1 MSPLLP
7 ALLLVLILAL
17 GACASPPSTPT
28 AIPKADNPQFSAI
41 LASQDLAVGL
51 NRVAF
56 GLVDLNG
63 MPVRTDEA
71 QVQAVYFPP
80 GENEGQ
86 VRDLAVARF
95 MRWPPPGERGIFI
108 THITF
113 DVAAAGT
120 GPQDGL
126 WELQITTTTVEG
138 VEVAA
143 RAALRVAEKSS
154 TPAIGAPAPPSVTPT
169 TANGVDL
176 STITSA
182 SDPDPDLYKLS
193 IHQALLEK
201 KPLVV
206 VFATPAFCVSATCGP
221 QVEMLTQLKE
231 RYRDQANFI
240 HVEVF
245 EDPHL
250 IQKGRPGGGLVAA
263 VEEWGMPTE
272 PWTFVVDAEGKVRAK
287 FEQFTSAEEIEA
299 ALKDLL

>member
-1 MSPLLP
+1 L
-7 ALLLVLILAL
+7 
-17 GACASPPSTPT
+17 
-28 AIPKADNPQFSAI
+28 
-41 LASQDLAVGL
+41 
-51 NRVAF
+51 
-56 GLVDLNG
+56 
-63 MPVRTDEA
+63 
-71 QVQAVYFPP
+71 
-80 GENEGQ
+80 
-86 VRDLAVARF
+86 
-95 MRWPPPGERGIFI
+95 
-108 THITF
+108 TF

-126 WELQITTTTVEG
+126 WELQITTTTAEG
-138 VEVAA
+138 VEVAV

-154 TPAIGAPAPPSVTPT
+154 TPAIGAPAPPSVTLT
-169 TANGVDL
+169 SADVEDL

-193 IHQALLEK
+193 IHQALLEE

-221 QVEMLTQLKE
+221 QVEMVSQVKE

-250 IQKGRPGGGLVAA
+250 IQGGRPGGGLVAA

-272 PWTFVVDAEGKVRAK
+272 PWTFVVDRQGRVQAK
-287 FEQFTSAEEIEA
+287 FEQFTPAEEIEA
-299 ALKDLL
+299 ALKALL

>member
-1 MSPLLP
+1 MAPT
-7 ALLLVLILAL
+7 
-17 GACASPPSTPT
+17 SPP
-28 AIPKADNPQFSAI
+28 DNPQFSAI
-41 LASQDLAVGL
+41 LASQDLSVGL

-80 GENEGQ
+80 GQNPGQ
-86 VRDLAVARF
+86 VRDSAVARF

-108 THITF
+108 TPLTF

-126 WELQITTTTVEG
+126 WELRITTTTTEG
-138 VEVAA
+138 VEVAV
-143 RAALRVAEKSS
+143 RTALQVAEKSS

-169 TANGVDL
+169 SAGGEDL

-182 SDPDPDLYKLS
+182 SDPDPDLYELS

-221 QVEMLTQLKE
+221 QVEMVSQVKE
-231 RYRDQANFI
+231 RYGDQANFI

-245 EDPHL
+245 KNPHL
-250 IQKGRPGGGLVAA
+250 IKGGRPGGGLVAA
-263 VEEWGMPTE
+263 VEEWGLPTE
-272 PWTFVVDAEGKVRAK
+272 PWTFVVDREGRVRAK
-287 FEQFTSAEEIEA
+287 FEQFTPAEEIEA

>member
-1 MSPLLP
+1 M
-7 ALLLVLILAL
+7 
-17 GACASPPSTPT
+17 
-28 AIPKADNPQFSAI
+28 
-41 LASQDLAVGL
+41 
-51 NRVAF
+51 AF
-56 GLVDLNG
+56 GLVDLEG

-80 GENEGQ
+80 GQNQGQ
-86 VRDLAVARF
+86 VRDSAVAGF

-108 THITF
+108 TLLTF

-126 WELQITTTTVEG
+126 WELRITTTTTEG
-138 VEVAA
+138 VEVAV
-143 RAALRVAEKSS
+143 RTALRVAEKSS
-154 TPAIGAPAPPSVTPT
+154 TPAIGASAPPSVTPT
-169 TANGVDL
+169 SADGEDL

-182 SDPDPDLYKLS
+182 SDPDPDLYDLS

-221 QVEMLTQLKE
+221 QVEMVSQVKE

-250 IQKGRPGGGLVAA
+250 IKGGRPSGGLVAA
-263 VEEWGMPTE
+263 VEEWGLPTE
-272 PWTFVVDAEGKVRAK
+272 PWTFVVDREGRVRAK
-287 FEQFTSAEEIEA
+287 FEQFTPAEEIEA